1 MANTANKP
9 NNSVKEDYD
18 LIVIGSGCAG
28 LTCAIQARELGL
40 KPVILE
46 KMETFGGNSMR
57 ASSGMNASET
67 IVQLKHGIVED
78 WHDFYEETYKGGGKL
93 NDPELLEYFA
103 SHGALAIDWLAA
115 HGIVLDDLT
124 ITGGMS
130 RMRTH
135 RPKSLAPIG
144 AFLVNNLMKRAK
156 ELEIPV
162 LCGIKAEKLLTDE
175 KGAVCGV
182 RTDRRNFHARAVVL
196 ATGGF
201 SASKDL
207 IARYRPDLKAYR
219 TTNHAGAT
227 GDGIRLAAEVGAQVM
242 QMDLVQVHPTVQQD
256 TDHAYLI
263 GEAVRGEGAVLVDGN
278 GKRFVNEL
286 STRRIVSDAITALKE
301 KSAYLVFDSQVKKRV
316 KAVDFYQKQGL
327 VVEAGTLEELAGKL
341 NVGKNDLK
349 QTLEK
354 WNQAVEGK
362 QDSEFGRRTGMERKL
377 NQAPYYAIHVAP
389 AIHYTMGGLHIDRKT
404 HVLDKS
410 GDVISGLF
418 ACGEVCGGLHGNN
431 RIGGNSISE
440 TVIFG
445 RQAGMQAAAES
456 KNK

>member
-9 NNSVKEDYD
+9 NDSVKEDYD

-78 WHDFYEETYKGGGKL
+78 WHDFYDETYKGGGKL

-144 AFLVNNLMKRAK
+144 AFLVNNLMKRAR

-227 GDGIRLAAEVGAQVM
+227 GDGIKLAEEVGAQVM

-377 NQAPYYAIHVAP
+377 NQAPYYAIHIAP

-445 RQAGMQAAAES
+445 RQAGMQAAAEVR
-456 KNK
+456 NK

>member
-9 NNSVKEDYD
+9 NDSVKEDYD

-144 AFLVNNLMKRAK
+144 AFLVNNLMTRAK

-162 LCGIKAEKLLTDE
+162 VCGVKAERLLTDE

-182 RTDRRNFHARAVVL
+182 KTAQRNVYAKAVVL

-207 IARYRPDLKAYR
+207 IAKYRPDLKAYR

-227 GDGIRLAAEVGAQVM
+227 GDGIKLAEEVGAQVM

-327 VVEAGTLEELAGKL
+327 VVEAKTLEELAKKL
-341 NVGKNDLK
+341 NVKENDLK
-349 QTLEK
+349 QMLEK
-354 WNQAVEGK
+354 WNQAVEKK
-362 QDSEFGRRTGMERKL
+362 QDSEFGRKTGMEREL
-377 NQAPYYAIHVAP
+377 NQAPYYAIHIAP
-389 AIHYTMGGLHIDRKT
+389 AIHYTMGGLHIDKQT

-410 GDVISGLF
+410 GNVISGLF

-440 TVIFG
+440 TIIFG
-445 RQAGMQAAAES
+445 RQAGMQAAVES
-456 KNK
+456 KK

>member
-1 MANTANKP
+1 MANTASKP
-9 NNSVKEDYD
+9 NDSVKGDYD

-144 AFLVNNLMKRAK
+144 AFLVNNLMKRVK
-156 ELEIPV
+156 ELKIPV
-162 LCGIKAEKLLTDE
+162 VCGVKAERLLTDE

-182 RTDRRNFHARAVVL
+182 KTAQRNVYAKAVVL

-207 IARYRPDLKAYR
+207 IAKYRPDLKAYR

-227 GDGIRLAAEVGAQVM
+227 GDGIKLAEEVGAEVM

-256 TDHAYLI
+256 TGHAYLI
-263 GEAVRGEGAVLVDGN
+263 GEAVRGEGAVLIDGN

-327 VVEAGTLEELAGKL
+327 VVEAKTLEELAKKL
-341 NVGKNDLK
+341 NVKENDLK

-354 WNQAVEGK
+354 WNQAVEKK
-362 QDSEFGRRTGMERKL
+362 QDSEFGRKTGMEREL
-377 NQAPYYAIHVAP
+377 NQAPYYAIHIAP
-389 AIHYTMGGLHIDRKT
+389 AIHYTMGGLHIDKQT

-410 GDVISGLF
+410 GNVISGLF

-440 TVIFG
+440 TIIFG
-445 RQAGMQAAAES
+445 RQAGMQAAVES
-456 KNK
+456 KK

>member
-1 MANTANKP
+1 MANTASKP
-9 NNSVKEDYD
+9 NDSVKEDYD

-144 AFLVNNLMKRAK
+144 AFLVNNLMKRVK

-162 LCGIKAEKLLTDE
+162 VCGVKAERLLTDE

-182 RTDRRNFHARAVVL
+182 KTARRNVYAKAVVL

-207 IARYRPDLKAYR
+207 IAKYRPDLKSYR

-227 GDGIRLAAEVGAQVM
+227 GDGIKLAEEVGAEVM

-327 VVEAGTLEELAGKL
+327 VVEARTLEELAKKL
-341 NVGKNDLK
+341 NVKENDLT

-354 WNQAVEGK
+354 WNQAVEKK
-362 QDSEFGRRTGMERKL
+362 QDSEFGRKTGMEREL
-377 NQAPYYAIHVAP
+377 NQAPYYAIHIAP
-389 AIHYTMGGLHIDRKT
+389 AIHYTMGGLHIDKQT

-410 GDVISGLF
+410 GNVISGLF

-440 TVIFG
+440 TIIFG
-445 RQAGMQAAAES
+445 RQAGMRAAAES
-456 KNK
+456 KK

>member
-1 MANTANKP
+1 MANTASKP
-9 NNSVKEDYD
+9 NDSVKEDYD

-135 RPKSLAPIG
+135 RPKSLA
-144 AFLVNNLMKRAK
+144 
-156 ELEIPV
+156 LEIPV
-162 LCGIKAEKLLTDE
+162 VCGVKAERLLTDE

-182 RTDRRNFHARAVVL
+182 KTARRNVYAKAVVL

-207 IARYRPDLKAYR
+207 IAKYRPDLKSYR

-227 GDGIRLAAEVGAQVM
+227 GDGIKLAEEVGAEVM

-327 VVEAGTLEELAGKL
+327 VVEARTLEELAKKL
-341 NVGKNDLK
+341 NVKENDLK

-354 WNQAVEGK
+354 WNQAVEKK
-362 QDSEFGRRTGMERKL
+362 QDSEFGRKTGMEREL
-377 NQAPYYAIHVAP
+377 NQAPYYAIHIAP
-389 AIHYTMGGLHIDRKT
+389 AIHYTMGGLHIDKQT

-410 GDVISGLF
+410 GNVISGLF

-440 TVIFG
+440 TIIFG
-445 RQAGMQAAAES
+445 RQAGMRAAAES
-456 KNK
+456 KK

>member
-1 MANTANKP
+1 MANTASKP
-9 NNSVKEDYD
+9 NDSVKEDYD

-144 AFLVNNLMKRAK
+144 AFLVNNLMKRVK

-162 LCGIKAEKLLTDE
+162 VCGVKAERLLTDE

-182 RTDRRNFHARAVVL
+182 KTARRNVYANAVVL

-207 IARYRPDLKAYR
+207 IAKYRPDLKAYR

-227 GDGIRLAAEVGAQVM
+227 GDGIKLAEEVGAEVM

-327 VVEAGTLEELAGKL
+327 VVEARTLEELAKKL
-341 NVGKNDLK
+341 NVKENDLK
-349 QTLEK
+349 QTLEN
-354 WNQAVEGK
+354 WNQAVEK
-362 QDSEFGRRTGMERKL
+362 EQDSEFGRKTGMEREL
-377 NQAPYYAIHVAP
+377 NQAPYYAIHIAP
-389 AIHYTMGGLHIDRKT
+389 AIHYTMGGLHIDKQT

-410 GDVISGLF
+410 GNVISGLF

-440 TVIFG
+440 TIIFG
-445 RQAGMQAAAES
+445 RQAGMQAAVES
-456 KNK
+456 KK

>member
-9 NNSVKEDYD
+9 NDSVKEDYD

-115 HGIVLDDLT
+115 HGIALDDLT

-144 AFLVNNLMKRAK
+144 AFLVNNLMKRVK

-162 LCGIKAEKLLTDE
+162 VCGVKAERLLTDE

-182 RTDRRNFHARAVVL
+182 KTARRNVYAKAVVL

-207 IARYRPDLKAYR
+207 IAKYRPDLKAYR

-227 GDGIRLAAEVGAQVM
+227 GDGIKLAEEVGAEVM

-278 GKRFVNEL
+278 GNRFVNEL

-327 VVEAGTLEELAGKL
+327 VVEARTLAKKL
-341 NVGKNDLK
+341 NVKENDLK
-349 QTLEK
+349 QTIEK
-354 WNQAVEGK
+354 WNQAVEKK
-362 QDSEFGRRTGMERKL
+362 QDSEFGRKTGMEREL
-377 NQAPYYAIHVAP
+377 NQAPYYAIHIAP
-389 AIHYTMGGLHIDRKT
+389 AIHYTMGGLHIDKQT
-404 HVLDKS
+404 HVLDKI
-410 GDVISGLF
+410 GNVISGLF

-440 TVIFG
+440 TIIFG
-445 RQAGMQAAAES
+445 RQAGMQAAVES
-456 KNK
+456 KN

>member
-9 NNSVKEDYD
+9 NDLVKEDYD

-130 RMRTH
+130 KMRTH

-162 LCGIKAEKLLTDE
+162 VCGVKAERLLTDE

-182 RTDRRNFHARAVVL
+182 KTAQRNVYAKAVVL

-207 IARYRPDLKAYR
+207 IAQYRPDLKAYS
-219 TTNHAGAT
+219 TTNHAVAT
-227 GDGIRLAAEVGAQVM
+227 GDGIKLAEEVGAEVM

-286 STRRIVSDAITALKE
+286 STRRIVSGAITALKE

-327 VVEAGTLEELAGKL
+327 VVEAKTLEDLAKKL
-341 NVGKNDLK
+341 NVKENDLK

-354 WNQAVEGK
+354 WNQAVEKK
-362 QDSEFGRRTGMERKL
+362 QDSEFGRKTGMERKL
-377 NQAPYYAIHVAP
+377 NQAPYYAIHIAP
-389 AIHYTMGGLHIDRKT
+389 AIHYTMGGLHIDKQT

-410 GDVISGLF
+410 GNVISGLF

-440 TVIFG
+440 TIIFG
-445 RQAGMQAAAES
+445 RQAGMQAAVES
-456 KNK
+456 KK

>member
-1 MANTANKP
+1 LANTANKP
-9 NNSVKEDYD
+9 NDSVKEDYD

-46 KMETFGGNSMR
+46 KMATFGGNSMR

-162 LCGIKAEKLLTDE
+162 VCGVKAERLLTDE

-182 RTDRRNFHARAVVL
+182 KTARRNVYAKAVVL

-207 IARYRPDLKAYR
+207 IAKYRPDLKAYR

-227 GDGIRLAAEVGAQVM
+227 GDGIKLAEEVGAEVM

-327 VVEAGTLEELAGKL
+327 VVEAKTLEDLAKKV
-341 NVGKNDLK
+341 NVKENDLK

-354 WNQAVEGK
+354 WNQAVEKK
-362 QDSEFGRRTGMERKL
+362 QDSEFGRKTGMERKL
-377 NQAPYYAIHVAP
+377 NQAPYYAIHIAP
-389 AIHYTMGGLHIDRKT
+389 AIHYTMAVFT
-404 HVLDKS
+404 
-410 GDVISGLF
+410 
-418 ACGEVCGGLHGNN
+418 
-431 RIGGNSISE
+431 SISRR
-440 TVIFG
+440 TF
-445 RQAGMQAAAES
+445 
-456 KNK
+456 

>member
-9 NNSVKEDYD
+9 NDSVKEDYD

-144 AFLVNNLMKRAK
+144 AFLVNNLMKRVK

-162 LCGIKAEKLLTDE
+162 VCGVKAERLLTDE

-182 RTDRRNFHARAVVL
+182 KTARRNVYAKAVVL

-207 IARYRPDLKAYR
+207 IAKYRPDLKAYR

-227 GDGIRLAAEVGAQVM
+227 GDGIKLAEEVGAEVM

-327 VVEAGTLEELAGKL
+327 VVEAKTLEDLAKKV
-341 NVGKNDLK
+341 NVKENDLK

-354 WNQAVEGK
+354 WNQAVEKK
-362 QDSEFGRRTGMERKL
+362 QDSEFGRKTGMERKL
-377 NQAPYYAIHVAP
+377 NQAPYYAIHIAP
-389 AIHYTMGGLHIDRKT
+389 AIHYTMGGLHIDKQT

-410 GDVISGLF
+410 GNVISGLF

-440 TVIFG
+440 TIIFG
-445 RQAGMQAAAES
+445 RQVGMRAAAES

>member
-1 MANTANKP
+1 MADNARKP
-9 NNSVKEDYD
+9 NNQADYD
-18 LIVIGSGCAG
+18 LIVIGSGSAG

-40 KPVILE
+40 RPVVLE
-46 KMETFGGNSMR
+46 KMKTFGGNSMR
-57 ASSGMNASET
+57 ASSGMNAAET
-67 IVQLKHGIVED
+67 IPQLKHGIVDD
-78 WHDFYEETYKGGGKL
+78 WHDFYEETCRGGGRL

-144 AFLVNNLMKRAK
+144 AFLVNHLMKRVK

-162 LCGIKAEKLLTDE
+162 VCGVKAERLLTDE

-182 RTDRRNFHARAVVL
+182 KTAQRNVYAKAVVL

-207 IARYRPDLKAYR
+207 IAKYRPDLKAYR

-227 GDGIRLAAEVGAQVM
+227 GDGIKLAEEVGAQVM

-327 VVEAGTLEELAGKL
+327 VVEARTLEELAKKL
-341 NVGKNDLK
+341 NVKENDLK

-354 WNQAVEGK
+354 WNQAVEKK
-362 QDSEFGRRTGMERKL
+362 QDSEFGRKTGMEREL
-377 NQAPYYAIHVAP
+377 NQAPYYAIHIAP
-389 AIHYTMGGLHIDRKT
+389 AIHYTMGGLHIDKQT

-410 GDVISGLF
+410 GNVISGLF

-440 TVIFG
+440 TIIFG
-445 RQAGMQAAAES
+445 RQAGMRAAAES
-456 KNK
+456 KK

>member
-1 MANTANKP
+1 MADNARKP
-9 NNSVKEDYD
+9 NNQADYD
-18 LIVIGSGCAG
+18 LIVIGSGSAG

-40 KPVILE
+40 RPVVLE
-46 KMETFGGNSMR
+46 KMKTFGGNSMR
-57 ASSGMNASET
+57 ASSGMNAAET
-67 IVQLKHGIVED
+67 IPQLKHGIVDD
-78 WHDFYEETYKGGGKL
+78 WHDFYEETCRGGGRL

-162 LCGIKAEKLLTDE
+162 VCGVKAERLLTDE

-182 RTDRRNFHARAVVL
+182 KTAQRNVYAKAVVL

-207 IARYRPDLKAYR
+207 IAKYRPDLKAYR

-227 GDGIRLAAEVGAQVM
+227 GDGIKLAEEVGAQVM

-327 VVEAGTLEELAGKL
+327 VVEAKTLEDLAKKL
-341 NVGKNDLK
+341 DVKENDLK

-354 WNQAVEGK
+354 WNQAVEKK
-362 QDSEFGRRTGMERKL
+362 QDSEFGRKTGMEREL
-377 NQAPYYAIHVAP
+377 NQAPYYAIHIAP
-389 AIHYTMGGLHIDRKT
+389 AIHYTMGGLHIDKQT

-410 GDVISGLF
+410 GNVISGLF

-440 TVIFG
+440 TIIFG
-445 RQAGMQAAAES
+445 RQAGMRAAAES

>member
-1 MANTANKP
+1 MANTASKP
-9 NNSVKEDYD
+9 NDSVKEDYD

-144 AFLVNNLMKRAK
+144 AFLVNNLMKRVK

-162 LCGIKAEKLLTDE
+162 VCGVKAERLLTDE

-182 RTDRRNFHARAVVL
+182 KTARRNVYANAVVL

-207 IARYRPDLKAYR
+207 IAKYRPDLKAYR

-227 GDGIRLAAEVGAQVM
+227 GDGIKLAEEVGAEVM

-327 VVEAGTLEELAGKL
+327 VVEARTLEELAKKL
-341 NVGKNDLK
+341 NVKENDLK

-354 WNQAVEGK
+354 WNQAVENE
-362 QDSEFGRRTGMERKL
+362 QDSEFGRKTGMEREL
-377 NQAPYYAIHVAP
+377 NQAPYYAIHIAP
-389 AIHYTMGGLHIDRKT
+389 AIHYTMGGLHIDKQT

-410 GDVISGLF
+410 GNVISGLF

-440 TVIFG
+440 TIIFG
-445 RQAGMQAAAES
+445 RQAGMQAAVES
-456 KNK
+456 KK

>member
-9 NNSVKEDYD
+9 NDSVKEDYD

-93 NDPELLEYFA
+93 NDPDLLEYFA

-130 RMRTH
+130 KMRTH

-162 LCGIKAEKLLTDE
+162 VCGVKAERLLTDE

-182 RTDRRNFHARAVVL
+182 KTAQRNVYAKAVVL

-207 IARYRPDLKAYR
+207 IAKYRPDLKAYR

-227 GDGIRLAAEVGAQVM
+227 GDGIKLAEEVGAEVM

-263 GEAVRGEGAVLVDGN
+263 GEAVRGEGAILVDGN

-301 KSAYLVFDSQVKKRV
+301 KSAYLVFDSQVKERV

-327 VVEAGTLEELAGKL
+327 VVEAKTLEELAKKL
-341 NVGKNDLK
+341 NVKENDLK

-354 WNQAVEGK
+354 WNQAVEKK
-362 QDSEFGRRTGMERKL
+362 QDSELQKNGYGTRIE
-377 NQAPYYAIHVAP
+377 
-389 AIHYTMGGLHIDRKT
+389 
-404 HVLDKS
+404 S
-410 GDVISGLF
+410 GSLLCDSYF
-418 ACGEVCGGLHGNN
+418 ACHSLHD
-431 RIGGNSISE
+431 
-440 TVIFG
+440 G
-445 RQAGMQAAAES
+445 RFAHR
-456 KNK
+456 

>member
-1 MANTANKP
+1 MANTAKKP
-9 NNSVKEDYD
+9 NDSVKEDYD

-144 AFLVNNLMKRAK
+144 AFLVNNLMKRVK

-162 LCGIKAEKLLTDE
+162 VCGVKAERLLTDE

-182 RTDRRNFHARAVVL
+182 KTARRNVYAKAVVL

-207 IARYRPDLKAYR
+207 IAKYRPDLKAYR

-227 GDGIRLAAEVGAQVM
+227 GDGIKLAEEVGAEVM

-256 TDHAYLI
+256 TGHAYLI
-263 GEAVRGEGAVLVDGN
+263 GEAVRGEGAVLIDGN

-327 VVEAGTLEELAGKL
+327 VVETKTLEELAKKL
-341 NVGKNDLK
+341 NVKENDLK

-354 WNQAVEGK
+354 WNQAVEK
-362 QDSEFGRRTGMERKL
+362 EQDSEFGRKTGMEREL
-377 NQAPYYAIHVAP
+377 NQAPYYAIHIAP
-389 AIHYTMGGLHIDRKT
+389 AIHYTMGGLHTVSYT
-404 HVLDKS
+404 HLTLPT
-410 GDVISGLF
+410 I
-418 ACGEVCGGLHGNN
+418 A
-431 RIGGNSISE
+431 
-440 TVIFG
+440 
-445 RQAGMQAAAES
+445 
-456 KNK
+456 

>member
-1 MANTANKP
+1 MANTASKP
-9 NNSVKEDYD
+9 NDSVKEDYD

-144 AFLVNNLMKRAK
+144 AFLVNNLMKRVK

-162 LCGIKAEKLLTDE
+162 VCGVKAERLLTDE

-182 RTDRRNFHARAVVL
+182 KTAQRNVYAKAVVL

-207 IARYRPDLKAYR
+207 IAKYRPDLKAYR

-227 GDGIRLAAEVGAQVM
+227 GDGIKLAEEVGAEVM

-256 TDHAYLI
+256 TGHAYLI

-301 KSAYLVFDSQVKKRV
+301 KSAYLVFDSQVKNASKP
-316 KAVDFYQKQGL
+316 L
-327 VVEAGTLEELAGKL
+327 
-341 NVGKNDLK
+341 
-349 QTLEK
+349 
-354 WNQAVEGK
+354 
-362 QDSEFGRRTGMERKL
+362 
-377 NQAPYYAIHVAP
+377 
-389 AIHYTMGGLHIDRKT
+389 
-404 HVLDKS
+404 
-410 GDVISGLF
+410 
-418 ACGEVCGGLHGNN
+418 
-431 RIGGNSISE
+431 
-440 TVIFG
+440 IFI
-445 RQAGMQAAAES
+445 
-456 KNK
+456 KNKVWSLRPKLWKSLPKT

>member
-1 MANTANKP
+1 MTNTAGKP
-9 NNSVKEDYD
+9 NDSVKEDYD

-78 WHDFYEETYKGGGKL
+78 WHDFYEETYRGGGKL

-144 AFLVNNLMKRAK
+144 AFLVNNLMKRAR

-227 GDGIRLAAEVGAQVM
+227 GDGIKLAAEVGAQVM

-278 GKRFVNEL
+278 GRRFVNEL
-286 STRRIVSDAITALKE
+286 STRRVVSDAITALKE
-301 KSAYLVFDSQVKKRV
+301 KSAFLVFDSQVRERV
-316 KAVDFYQKQGL
+316 KAIDFYQSKGL
-327 VVEAGTLEELAGKL
+327 VVEAGTLEELAGKI
-341 NVGKNDLK
+341 NVRENDLK

-389 AIHYTMGGLHIDRKT
+389 AIHYTMGGLHIDKQT

-410 GDVISGLF
+410 GNVISGLF

-445 RQAGMQAAAES
+445 RQAGMQAAVEVR
-456 KNK
+456 NN